1 MVVIV
6 TNPIVMGVHLNW
18 WNPIVMGLN
27 PVDGNL
33 GTLLAIPGIN
43 LDGGGKRGQQFKILT
58 STWVGFQI
66 VLSFK
71 FLKKRVF

>member
-27 PVDGNL
+27 PVGGSL
-33 GTLLAIPGIN
+33 GTLLAIPGIRWRREKGTTVQNFNFN
-43 LDGGGKRGQQFKILT
+43 LG
-58 STWVGFQI
+58 
-66 VLSFK
+66 
-71 FLKKRVF
+71 